1 MQNEIRKQ
9 KILESA
15 ARPELDFSK
24 IKIGVK
30 TIEDAT
36 YNLGD
41 FKKVDARLGDKREV
55 LRAINNGDLDTM
67 RDISDFFFKACG
79 IYARLCRYMAYL

>member
-1 MQNEIRKQ
+1 MQNEIKKQ

-15 ARPELDFSK
+15 VRPELDFSK
-24 IKIGVK
+24 IKIGIK

-41 FKKVDARLGDKREV
+41 FKKVDSPSGPSLIKSF
-55 LRAINNGDLDTM
+55 L
-67 RDISDFFFKACG
+67 
-79 IYARLCRYMAYL
+79 